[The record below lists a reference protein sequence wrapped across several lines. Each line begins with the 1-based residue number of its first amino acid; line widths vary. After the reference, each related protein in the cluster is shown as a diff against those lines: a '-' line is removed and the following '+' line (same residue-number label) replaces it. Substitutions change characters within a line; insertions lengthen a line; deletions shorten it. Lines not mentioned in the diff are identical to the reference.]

1 MPDMHKTI
9 LAFDFGEQ
17 RIGIAV
23 GQSITGQ
30 ASALA
35 TIGARSRAERLE
47 KIASYIHD
55 WQPAVLVVG
64 QPLYPDGKANPMTAL
79 AAKFARQISEHFKLP
94 YVLVD
99 ERYTSVVAAQELS
112 QRNYSSRDSASGVD
126 ATAAALIAE
135 QYFAQLALSSISLSS
150 LSLSNSS

>member
-23 GQSITGQ
+23 GQSITGH

-35 TIGARSRAERLE
+35 TISARSRAERLE
-47 KIASYIHD
+47 KIASYVHD
-55 WQPAVLVVG
+55 WQPTVLVVG
-64 QPLYPDGKANPMTAL
+64 QPLYPDGQASEMTAL

-94 YVLVD
+94 YALVD
-99 ERYTSVVAAQELS
+99 ERYTSVAAAQEIKS
-112 QRNYSSRDSASGVD
+112 QVSTKGSAGGLD
-126 ATAAALIAE
+126 AAAAALIAE
-135 QYFAQLALSSISLSS
+135 QYFAQT
-150 LSLSNSS
+150 SLSNQP

>member
-23 GQSITGQ
+23 GQSITGH

-35 TIGARSRAERLE
+35 TINARSRAERLE
-47 KIASYIHD
+47 KIASYVHD
-55 WQPAVLVVG
+55 WQPSVLVVG
-64 QPLYPDGKANPMTAL
+64 QPLYPDGRANEMTAL

-94 YVLVD
+94 YALVD
-99 ERYTSVVAAQELS
+99 ERYTSVAAAQELGNLDS
-112 QRNYSSRDSASGVD
+112 KQDSAGGLD
-126 ATAAALIAE
+126 AVAAALIAE
-135 QYFAQLALSSISLSS
+135 QYFAQTSQLNQS
-150 LSLSNSS
+150 